1 MNEAAKANAVL
12 SLQMEAMGDYEAATW
27 YFRQAWSLCL
37 RTTLKVR
44 RAAK

>member
-12 SLQMEAMGDYEAATW
+12 SLQMEAMGDHEAAKW
-27 YFRQAWSLCL
+27 YFRQAWAVCP
-37 RTTLKVR
+37 RTTLTVR